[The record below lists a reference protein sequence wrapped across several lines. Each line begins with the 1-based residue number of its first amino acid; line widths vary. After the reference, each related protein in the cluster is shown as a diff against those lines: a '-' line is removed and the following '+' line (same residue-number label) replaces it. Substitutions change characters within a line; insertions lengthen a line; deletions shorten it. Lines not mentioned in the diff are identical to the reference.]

1 MKAHE
6 LEIGKYYRKID
17 NMRSTCNIGV
27 VFQVTGIEQDYSLTR
42 YCGPVL
48 YDPNGWW
55 RMNSLFYAEQFDT
68 YEEVSDDE
76 AVVYRLAD

>member
-1 MKAHE
+1 MKAHQ

-17 NMRSTCNIGV
+17 NMRSACNIGV
-27 VFQVTGIEQDYSLTR
+27 VFQVTGTEESCCPIR

-48 YDPNGWW
+48 YDPNGRW
-55 RMNSLFYAEQFDT
+55 RKSSLFYVEEFDT

-76 AVVYRLAD
+76 ATVYRLAG